1 MNSQIE
7 KMYLDFFEYYDN
19 VKIMIEEVYEKCPEV
34 DNLFEGIVDCLY
46 TYYENKDKIE
56 FDDKVIIHF
65 ENEDI
70 ISAIFY
76 KIECTINLV
85 NDVYYNICDSD
96 ALMFKKYIDILYNIS
111 ILEDLVLFLDE
122 TNNKKEKYEKEI
134 ESLKNI
140 IYNKESITDE
150 FNEYLAEEI
159 LKIEKEHA
167 DFCSLI
173 LIFQFLKSTLLNDNF
188 FDERKNDYIQES
200 VNEFLNNMGSMYE
213 LSRMIKKHDTVLYN
227 KVLKLE
233 NVILKLQ
240 DARVSNENL
249 FGENNE
255 NVISSYL
262 IELIHLYNVWLIEL
276 DRIFDIYGIEYVVKY
291 QDLIYYASIIKDIIE
306 YFGDINDNDEN
317 LGDYFLAL
325 YESIL
330 NNDMDDFEQ
339 YVLYGEDLVEQLA
352 ERFEL
357 VINKLDEQI
366 EFLYTLFTQNN

>member
-34 DNLFEGIVDCLY
+34 DNLFEGIVDCIY

-56 FDDKVIIHF
+56 FDDKAIIHF

-96 ALMFKKYIDILYNIS
+96 ALMFKEYIDILYNIS
-111 ILEDLVLFLDE
+111 VLEDLVLFLDE

-159 LKIEKEHA
+159 LKIEKEYA

-325 YESIL
+325 YKSIL
-330 NNDMDDFEQ
+330 DNNMDDFDQ
-339 YVLYGEDLVEQLA
+339 FVLYGEDLVDQLC

-357 VINKLDEQI
+357 VANKLEEQI
-366 EFLYTLFTQNN
+366 EFIYMLFTKNN

>member
-34 DNLFEGIVDCLY
+34 DNLFEGIVDCIY
-46 TYYENKDKIE
+46 TYYENKDKME
-56 FDDKVIIHF
+56 FDDKAIIHF

-96 ALMFKKYIDILYNIS
+96 ALMFKEYIDILYNIS
-111 ILEDLVLFLDE
+111 VLEDLVLFLDE

-150 FNEYLAEEI
+150 FNEHLAEEI

-306 YFGDINDNDEN
+306 YFGDINDNDEY

-325 YESIL
+325 YKSIL
-330 NNDMDDFEQ
+330 DNDMDDFDQ
-339 YVLYGEDLVEQLA
+339 FVLYGEDLVDQLC

-357 VINKLDEQI
+357 VANKLEEQI
-366 EFLYTLFTQNN
+366 EFLYMLFTKNN

>member
-96 ALMFKKYIDILYNIS
+96 ALMFKEYIDILYNIS
-111 ILEDLVLFLDE
+111 VLEDLVLFLDE

-213 LSRMIKKHDTVLYN
+213 LSRMIKKHDTILYN

>member
-19 VKIMIEEVYEKCPEV
+19 VKIMIEEIYEKCLEV
-34 DNLFEGIVDCLY
+34 DNLFEGIVDCIY

-56 FDDKVIIHF
+56 FEDKAIIHF

-96 ALMFKKYIDILYNIS
+96 ALMFKEYIDILYNIS
-111 ILEDLVLFLDE
+111 VLEDLVLFLDE

-150 FNEYLAEEI
+150 FSEYLAEEI

-200 VNEFLNNMGSMYE
+200 VNEFLNNMGSFEE
-213 LSRMIKKHDTVLYN
+213 LSIVIKKNDILLYN
-227 KVLKLE
+227 KILKLE

-240 DARVSNENL
+240 YSRVSNEKL
-249 FGENNE
+249 FGENSKDIIN
-255 NVISSYL
+255 SYL

-276 DRIFDIYGIEYVVKY
+276 DKVFDLYGIEYVVKY
-291 QDLIYYASIIKDIIE
+291 KDLIYYASIVKDIIE
-306 YFGDINDNDEN
+306 YFGDINENDEN
-317 LGDYFLAL
+317 LGDYYLAL

-330 NNDMDDFEQ
+330 NNDMDDFDQ
-339 YVLYGEDLVEQLA
+339 FVLYGEDLVDQLC

-357 VINKLDEQI
+357 VVNKLEEQI
-366 EFLYTLFTQNN
+366 EFLYTLFTKNN

>member
-34 DNLFEGIVDCLY
+34 DNLFEGIVDCIY

-56 FDDKVIIHF
+56 FDDKAIIHF

-306 YFGDINDNDEN
+306 YFGDINDNNEN